1 MGNKKVSY
9 TSLYNQL
16 EDFYLYMA
24 KESLRYSTLLKRA
37 NKVGGDRRM
46 EKVIL
51 MPVYNKMV
59 SETLSFCVIGW
70 ILWILNACNFWY
82 VTINQSFF
90 CLHEKSNLTWFRI
103 KHRLLSPSPST
114 VAVSMHTLVEF
125 IRSPLL
131 PWSLPIP
138 STSIARWIFLYIVWN
153 CQKSATNV
161 CCYCNTLI
169 HRERCIKFTIFR
181 IIV

>member
-1 MGNKKVSY
+1 MSNFYQAGQMSNKKVSY

-59 SETLSFCVIGW
+59 SETLPVCIIGW
-70 ILWILNACNFWY
+70 FSE
-82 VTINQSFF
+82 Q
-90 CLHEKSNLTWFRI
+90 
-103 KHRLLSPSPST
+103 
-114 VAVSMHTLVEF
+114 
-125 IRSPLL
+125 
-131 PWSLPIP
+131 
-138 STSIARWIFLYIVWN
+138 
-153 CQKSATNV
+153 
-161 CCYCNTLI
+161 CY
-169 HRERCIKFTIFR
+169 EY
-181 IIV
+181 